1 MWSFRRIHGYLTREI
16 YIVTPVTLLNTVS
29 RGKKRKNWII
39 GFCKGNKMMSSVIWC
54 EKNKSKFFKDNKIAR
69 ALKASTIY
77 SLEKNLQV
85 LIYTK
90 LHEKSGYHLLIIYM
104 KKASQ
109 KFLTERN
116 VSTSRY
122 LWFIWNCHIALFP
135 QRMRHT
141 LSFNRFLR
149 DNIAKRFN
157 QDIYT
162 RYDDFRSKRC
172 LRVQYLRYKLQVCLV
187 LAYRQAKTLCTA
199 CSSVLFVWNRA
210 KQVIEVSFC
219 LGILKSFSH
228 PECSSYE
235 LQI

>member
-1 MWSFRRIHGYLTREI
+1 
-16 YIVTPVTLLNTVS
+16 
-29 RGKKRKNWII
+29 
-39 GFCKGNKMMSSVIWC
+39 MMSSVIWC

-122 LWFIWNCHIALFP
+122 F
-135 QRMRHT
+135 
-141 LSFNRFLR
+141 
-149 DNIAKRFN
+149 
-157 QDIYT
+157 
-162 RYDDFRSKRC
+162 
-172 LRVQYLRYKLQVCLV
+172 
-187 LAYRQAKTLCTA
+187 
-199 CSSVLFVWNRA
+199 
-210 KQVIEVSFC
+210 
-219 LGILKSFSH
+219 
-228 PECSSYE
+228 
-235 LQI
+235 